1 MADGVGGWIELGI
14 DSGKYSRE
22 LCKKSLKIY
31 LHLIKNIIFFLLN
44 SIGNLWTTNPKN
56 YRKKPKNLIIDSAKL
71 TKSEGSR

>member
-1 MADGVGGWIELGI
+1 MLVVADGVGGWIELGI

-22 LCKKSLKIY
+22 LCKQYYFKSNSDY
-31 LHLIKNIIFFLLN
+31 KNN
-44 SIGNLWTTNPKN
+44 DSIGELWNKNTNL